1 VIHSLSV
8 VVVSG
13 QMLVLHN
20 ILSVSAPDLFGVL
33 DESIFV
39 VFSSVLRI
47 RCILIRIRI
56 RFVETRILFRIRP
69 KIEKKM
75 KKNRKMYLWGKNNQ
89 IFVICYFPWLGWS
102 LWGRIRKSK
111 MKLIRIRNT
120 DFHITKALLCE

>member
-69 KIEKKM
+69 KIEKIPTFYNFFFPRSDLLLIENINLNE
-75 KKNRKMYLWGKNNQ
+75 KKSLLRFFNVFKVKNNQ
-89 IFVICYFPWLGWS
+89 IFVLCYFP
-102 LWGRIRKSK
+102 
-111 MKLIRIRNT
+111 
-120 DFHITKALLCE
+120 

>member
-1 VIHSLSV
+1 MIHSLSV

-69 KIEKKM
+69 KIEKISTFYHFFFLLITLKM
-75 KKNRKMYLWGKNNQ
+75 IDCSKNRDEDPTFFHESGFGTAGKK
-89 IFVICYFPWLGWS
+89 PGSDL
-102 LWGRIRKSK
+102 K
-111 MKLIRIRNT
+111 
-120 DFHITKALLCE
+120 